1 MTDNEIIKVLEYC
14 TTDGWC
20 SNCPHEK
27 KCIEDEITQ
36 LALDLINRQQA
47 EIERLEHLLLGV
59 MHFVDKW
66 LDGAELKQDE
76 VNRARAMREKTLQIV
91 EKLEEE
97 NDFLKSIDIDRIKAE
112 AVKEF
117 AERLKEELEGEYI
130 KATNKLENAQNIVVS
145 TNIKIVDNL
154 VKEMVGED

>member
-1 MTDNEIIKVLEYC
+1 MTDNEIIKAWECCLRGSCCEECPMESESYC
-14 TTDGWC
+14 INGLYRKT
-20 SNCPHEK
+20 
-27 KCIEDEITQ
+27 
-36 LALDLINRQQA
+36 LDLINRQKA

-117 AERLKEELEGEYI
+117 AEKFKKIAVCGKTSVFRFPYYQISKE
-130 KATNKLENAQNIVVS
+130 S
-145 TNIKIVDNL
+145 FDNL
-154 VKEMVGED
+154 VKEMVGEG

>member
-20 SNCPHEK
+20 TNCPHEK

-47 EIERLEHLLLGV
+47 EIERLKRVVSHLEDYANGV
-59 MHFVDKW
+59 ADQV
-66 LDGAELKQDE
+66 
-76 VNRARAMREKTLQIV
+76 
-91 EKLEEE
+91 
-97 NDFLKSIDIDRIKAE
+97 KAE

-117 AERLKEELEGEYI
+117 AELLKEHIRDYHPYYYVIDEE
-130 KATNKLENAQNIVVS
+130 V
-145 TNIKIVDNL
+145 VDNL
-154 VKEMVGED
+154 VEEMVGENNAPCN

>member
-1 MTDNEIIKVLEYC
+1 MMTDNEIIKALEC
-14 TTDGWC
+14 C
-20 SNCPHEK
+20 SYYDVCLNCPCFSFCGCTPELL
-27 KCIEDEITQ
+27 ES
-36 LALDLINRQQA
+36 ALDLINRQKA

-76 VNRARAMREKTLQIV
+76 VNRARAMREKILQIV

-117 AERLKEELEGEYI
+117 DELLKEDCLAYPLE
-130 KATNKLENAQNIVVS
+130 KDDLTML
-145 TNIKIVDNL
+145 VDVKSYNNL
-154 VKEMVGED
+154 VKEMAGEG